1 MAFSRIYFLIH
12 YVFNSNSCLRYTPIY
27 GVLFSFFLKQYQN
40 IWKDVSNISNK
51 KILSQLNWFKYS
63 WPNIAGVSTVT
74 GETKLYAQKP
84 WKILI
89 MLQIPD

>member
-27 GVLFSFFLKQYQN
+27 GVLFSLILKQYQN